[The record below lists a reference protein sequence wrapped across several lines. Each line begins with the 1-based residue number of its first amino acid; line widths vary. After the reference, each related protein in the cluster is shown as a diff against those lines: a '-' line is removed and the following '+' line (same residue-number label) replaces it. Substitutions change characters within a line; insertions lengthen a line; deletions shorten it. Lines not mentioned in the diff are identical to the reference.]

1 MSAVDC
7 RPVPLPMQGSASR
20 PLKRPPGLASL
31 ARDRAA
37 RLRSVSGPA
46 PLVIYMGTPSPQW
59 AVSPTGTGSIEDTNG
74 GRTSERR
81 RMRKRKTGDP
91 PSERGVWCVVR
102 GVRCAVCGA
111 WCVDVCS
118 SLKAYRHVALNV
130 QQPHSKHEC
139 RRQGTLLAAPG
150 HETLFTFMKC
160 RNTSMSPWP
169 CSATSPSTRSVL
181 SGGAPSHPLPSS
193 IVHTHTHPLGTCHAP
208 RGIRHVSAPNI
219 ACPVPSSPP

>member
-1 MSAVDC
+1 
-7 RPVPLPMQGSASR
+7 
-20 PLKRPPGLASL
+20 
-31 ARDRAA
+31 
-37 RLRSVSGPA
+37 
-46 PLVIYMGTPSPQW
+46 MGTPSPQW
-59 AVSPTGTGSIEDTNG
+59 AVSPTGTGSIEDANG
-74 GRTSERR
+74 GASEREKENEEGKGGR
-81 RMRKRKTGDP
+81 SPKRAG
-91 PSERGVWCVVR
+91 CVVC

-181 SGGAPSHPLPSS
+181 SGGAPSHPPPIIYRAYAYAPTRHLPCTPQHSTCLRSQYSMPSALITS
-193 IVHTHTHPLGTCHAP
+193 ITP
-208 RGIRHVSAPNI
+208 SAY
-219 ACPVPSSPP
+219 ASPTA